1 MAKNLILLGLPGAGK
16 GTEAD
21 LIVKDYPLV
30 HISTGDIFRAN
41 LANDTDLGQKARA
54 FMDAGDLV
62 PDEITNAMVA
72 DRLEKDDVEAGFMLD
87 GYPRNEAQAIFL
99 DQY

>member
-1 MAKNLILLGLPGAGK
+1 M
-16 GTEAD
+16 
-21 LIVKDYPLV
+21 KDYSIV

-41 LANDTDLGQKARA
+41 LAENTELGQKARQ

-72 DRLEKDDVEAGFMLD
+72 DRLNQQDVETGFMLD
-87 GYPRNEAQAIFL
+87 GYPRNEAQAVF
-99 DQY
+99 